1 MSMPI
6 AGEGEGAAISL
17 AEWRDASLFL
27 DFDGTLVELAE
38 RPEHVRLDPAVLAT
52 LGQLQ
57 QFLGGRLA
65 LVSGR
70 PIAQLDAMLAP
81 LQLPL
86 AGVHGMERRGID
98 GVLRRTTPPDLTAVR
113 AAAAQLTAAHPKLW
127 MEEKFGALALHYR
140 QAPELGPLVDAAMA
154 KAVRRSPGTTLLKGK
169 MVAEIK
175 PDGIDKGRAVQA
187 FLQEPPF
194 AGHRAVFAGDDITDE
209 AGFAMVQALGGAGIK
224 IGAGPSVA
232 RYRIATPS
240 ALHWALDEL
249 LDVLSRRDE

>member
-1 MSMPI
+1 MSMSI
-6 AGEGEGAAISL
+6 AGAGEGAAIDL
-17 AEWRDASLFL
+17 AAWRDASLFL

-38 RPEHVRLDPAVLAT
+38 RPEQVKLDPAVLAT
-52 LGQLQ
+52 LGRLQ
-57 QFLGGRLA
+57 RLLHGRLA

-81 LQLPL
+81 LRLPL

-98 GVLRRTTPPDLTAVR
+98 GALQRTTPPDLTVVR
-113 AAAAQLTAAHPKLW
+113 AAAAQLTAAHPQLW

-140 QAPELGPLVDAAMA
+140 QAPDLGPLVDAALLE
-154 KAVRRSPGTTLLKGK
+154 AVRRSPGTTLLKGK

-175 PDGIDKGRAVQA
+175 PDGIDKGSAVQA

-232 RYRIATPS
+232 RYRIASPA
-240 ALHWALDEL
+240 ALHGALDNL